1 MATSA
6 RMMAPTQLSDALRMR
21 PVRRPARSRMSAHMS
36 DSGESITTKETIEYQ
51 FTYEAGI
58 PKNTA
63 VLSAIGL
70 KQILSE

>member
-1 MATSA
+1 
-6 RMMAPTQLSDALRMR
+6 MMAPRQLSAALRMR

-36 DSGESITTKETIEYQ
+36 DSGESITAKDTIEYQ
-51 FTYEAGI
+51 FTYEAGM